1 MTHPDPA
8 HPDRACP
15 DPARLAVL
23 IVVATPGEAAH
34 LSALPGE
41 FREQLRVQVTV
52 SGVGPVAA
60 ALATQRALLAAPYA
74 LAISAGIGGA
84 YPASGLAP
92 GDLAV
97 SSRIVQADLGAWDDG
112 QFLNFTALGLSVLPP
127 APEGAAPPADPAVT
141 AGDFPT
147 WDRAAQVAARAGAR
161 LGPLLTLGSV
171 TGDHAA
177 ARHLQARHPGALTEG
192 MEGAG
197 VAHAALLAGVP
208 SLEVRGVSNPV
219 GPRDRAAWRIP
230 QALAAT
236 RRGVEAA
243 LLTLLDD

>member
-1 MTHPDPA
+1 MTHPDFTL
-8 HPDRACP
+8 
-15 DPARLAVL
+15 LAAL

-34 LSALPGE
+34 LTPLTGA
-41 FREQLRVQVTV
+41 FRERLRVQVTV

-97 SSRIVQADLGAWDDG
+97 SSRIIQADLGAWDDG
-112 QFLNFTALGLSVLPP
+112 QFLDFTALGLSVLPGP
-127 APEGAAPPADPAVT
+127 LESPETHADPDVQ
-141 AGDFPT
+141 AGHFPA
-147 WDRAAQVAARAGAR
+147 WEKAAQVAARAGAQ